1 MRIRSRP
8 SVKASDAGGL
18 SRIRI
23 LAEPGRIGLTVLAS
37 ALLSF
42 VWLGAG
48 CKSTAPPQPVPSWSS
63 LPAGAKSFTSL
74 ALQEGDVVRVTV
86 EGATNLSS
94 VVKVQL
100 DGSVTLPLVG
110 ELKVLG
116 KTPFELQGE
125 LTKLYAQLLKPGF
138 EVNVALTSTAASVY
152 VSGAVLKPGRIPMER
167 PLTVL
172 DAIMEAGGFDFSRAK
187 PSGVTVFRV
196 FAGQQFH
203 YRLDLKRVLKGG
215 DSGVFYLK
223 PFDIVHVPE
232 KTFNF

>member
-1 MRIRSRP
+1 MRIRFRP
-8 SVKASDAGGL
+8 SAQTSEVGGQSRIPSLVEPGTLGL
-18 SRIRI
+18 S
-23 LAEPGRIGLTVLAS
+23 VLAS
-37 ALLSF
+37 ALLAL

-48 CKSTAPPQPVPSWSS
+48 CKSTAPAPPAPSWSS
-63 LPAGAKSFTSL
+63 LPAGAKSFTTL
-74 ALQEGDVVRVTV
+74 PLQEGDVVRVTV
-86 EGATNLSS
+86 EGATNLNS
-94 VVKVQL
+94 VAKVQL

-116 KTPFELQGE
+116 KTPLELQGE
-125 LTKLYAQLLKPGF
+125 LTKLYTQLLKPGF
-138 EVNVALTSTAASVY
+138 EVNVALMSTAASVY

-172 DAIMEAGGFDFSRAK
+172 DAIMEAGGFDFTRAK
-187 PSGVTVFRV
+187 PSGVMVFRV
-196 FAGQQFH
+196 SAGQQYH
-203 YRLDLKRVLKGG
+203 YRLDMKRVLKGG